1 MWELGELSPRSGVT
15 VLLRSIT
22 ADVGELLPRAPPRSV
37 YTLGLATRTKRVKI
51 SPARG
56 VMVPLFFEVAGQIGA
71 SYFGGK
77 LAVCS
82 ANLGARDRLT
92 KKKETED
99 EEEEEEE
106 E

>member
-37 YTLGLATRTKRVKI
+37 YTLGLATRTKRVTI

-56 VMVPLFFEVAGQIGA
+56 VMVPLFGVAGQIGA

-77 LAVCS
+77 TY
-82 ANLGARDRLT
+82 LGKLIGSRCTNYCELQYQAQ
-92 KKKETED
+92 EM
-99 EEEEEEE
+99 
-106 E
+106 